1 MVEMIEGK
9 AAILVIDVQYDFINE
24 DGAIPCVGGR
34 EMVPRIN
41 RLTDAGRKAGIPV
54 IFTQEFHRKEKI
66 DFGRELDGAE
76 SYHCMEGTEGV
87 EIVKELKIEQGDYV
101 IKKPRYSAFLKT
113 DLELLL
119 NGLEVM
125 PGDTLIIVGD
135 ATNVCVH
142 YTSAE
147 AHQLD
152 YRIRV
157 VEECCAGTSLE
168 EHEAS
173 LTAIEYLQAGGRVKL
188 EAMLDAIAR
197 YKK

>member
-1 MVEMIEGK
+1 MVKTIEGK
-9 AAILVIDVQYDFINE
+9 AAILVIDVQYDFIKE
-24 DGAIPCVGGR
+24 DGAVFCIGGWD
-34 EMVPRIN
+34 MIPRIN
-41 RLTDAGRKAGIPV
+41 QLTEAGRKAGIPI
-54 IFTQEFHRKEKI
+54 IFTQEFHRKSKV

-76 SYHCMEGTEGV
+76 PYHCMEGTEGV
-87 EIVKELKIEQGDYV
+87 ELVKELVIESDDY
-101 IKKPRYSAFLKT
+101 IIRKPRYNAFLKT

-119 NGLEVM
+119 NGLGIL

-147 AHQLD
+147 AHQRD

-157 VEECCAGTSLE
+157 VEEGCAGTSIE
-168 EHEAS
+168 EHEAT

-188 EAMLDAIAR
+188 AEMLDAIGK
-197 YKK
+197 YK

>member
-34 EMVPRIN
+34 DMVPRIN
-41 RLTDAGRKAGIPV
+41 RLTDAGRKAGIPI
-54 IFTQEFHRKEKI
+54 IFTQEFHRKEKM

-87 EIVKELKIEQGDYV
+87 EIVKELKIERGDYV

-119 NGLEVM
+119 NGLGVM

>member
-9 AAILVIDVQYDFINE
+9 AAILVIDVQYDFIKE

-34 EMVPRIN
+34 DMVPRIN

-119 NGLEVM
+119 NGLGVM

>member
-1 MVEMIEGK
+1 MVKTIEGK
-9 AAILVIDVQYDFINE
+9 AAILVIDVQYDFIKE
-24 DGAIPCVGGR
+24 DGAVFCIGGWD
-34 EMVPRIN
+34 MIPRIN
-41 RLTDAGRKAGIPV
+41 QLTEAGRKAGIPV
-54 IFTQEFHRKEKI
+54 IFTQEFHRKSKV

-76 SYHCMEGTEGV
+76 PFHCMEGTEGV
-87 EIVKELKIEQGDYV
+87 ELVKELV
-101 IKKPRYSAFLKT
+101 IKDDDHIIRKPRYNAFLHT

-119 NGLEVM
+119 NGLGVL

-147 AHQLD
+147 AHQRD

-157 VEECCAGTSLE
+157 VEEGCAGTSIE
-168 EHEAS
+168 EHDAT

-188 EAMLDAIAR
+188 AEILDAIG
-197 YKK
+197 KHKQ

>member
-34 EMVPRIN
+34 DMVPRIN

-54 IFTQEFHRKEKI
+54 IFTQEFHRKEKT

-87 EIVKELKIEQGDYV
+87 EIVKELKIERGDYV

-119 NGLEVM
+119 NGLGVM

>member
-1 MVEMIEGK
+1 
-9 AAILVIDVQYDFINE
+9 
-24 DGAIPCVGGR
+24 
-34 EMVPRIN
+34 MVPRIN

>member
-9 AAILVIDVQYDFINE
+9 AAILVIDVQYDFIKE

-34 EMVPRIN
+34 DMVPRIN

-101 IKKPRYSAFLKT
+101 MKKPRYSAFLKT

-119 NGLEVM
+119 NGLGVM
-125 PGDTLIIVGD
+125 AGDTLIIVGD

-147 AHQLD
+147 AHQRD

-188 EAMLDAIAR
+188 EAMLDAIAK

>member
-9 AAILVIDVQYDFINE
+9 AAILVIDVQYDFIKE

-34 EMVPRIN
+34 DMVPRIN

-54 IFTQEFHRKEKI
+54 IFTQEFHRKEEM

-76 SYHCMEGTEGV
+76 SYHCMEGSEGV

-119 NGLEVM
+119 NGLGVM
-125 PGDTLIIVGD
+125 PGDTLIIVGV

-197 YKK
+197 YKN

>member
-9 AAILVIDVQYDFINE
+9 AAILVIDVQYDFIKE

-34 EMVPRIN
+34 DMVPRIN

-54 IFTQEFHRKEKI
+54 IFTQEFHRKEKM

-119 NGLEVM
+119 NGLGVM

>member
-34 EMVPRIN
+34 DMVPRIN

-54 IFTQEFHRKEKI
+54 IFTQEFHRKEKM

>member
-34 EMVPRIN
+34 DMVPRIN

-119 NGLEVM
+119 NGLGVM

>member
-9 AAILVIDVQYDFINE
+9 AAILVIDVQYDFIKE

-34 EMVPRIN
+34 DMVPRIN

-54 IFTQEFHRKEKI
+54 IFTQEFHRKEKM

-87 EIVKELKIEQGDYV
+87 EIVKELKIERGDYV

-119 NGLEVM
+119 NGLGVM

>member
-1 MVEMIEGK
+1 MVKTIEGK
-9 AAILVIDVQYDFINE
+9 AAILVIDVQYDFIKE
-24 DGAIPCVGGR
+24 DGAVFCIGGWD
-34 EMVPRIN
+34 MIPRIN
-41 RLTDAGRKAGIPV
+41 QLTEAGRKAGIPV
-54 IFTQEFHRKEKI
+54 IFTQEFHRKSKV

-76 SYHCMEGTEGV
+76 PFHCMEGTEGV
-87 EIVKELKIEQGDYV
+87 ELVKELVVESDDYV
-101 IKKPRYSAFLKT
+101 IRKPRYNAFLKT

-119 NGLEVM
+119 NGLGIL

-147 AHQLD
+147 AHQRD

-157 VEECCAGTSLE
+157 VEEGCAGTSIE
-168 EHEAS
+168 EHNAT

-188 EAMLDAIAR
+188 AEILDAIG
-197 YKK
+197 KHKQ

>member
-9 AAILVIDVQYDFINE
+9 AAILVIDVQYDFIKE

-34 EMVPRIN
+34 DMVPRIN

-87 EIVKELKIEQGDYV
+87 KIVKELKIEQGDYV

-119 NGLEVM
+119 NGLGVM
-125 PGDTLIIVGD
+125 AGDTLIIVGD

-147 AHQLD
+147 AHQRD

-188 EAMLDAIAR
+188 EAMLDAIAK

>member
-9 AAILVIDVQYDFINE
+9 AAILVIDVQYDFIKE

-34 EMVPRIN
+34 DMVPRIN
-41 RLTDAGRKAGIPV
+41 RLTDAGRKARIPV

-87 EIVKELKIEQGDYV
+87 KIVKELKIEQGDYV

-119 NGLEVM
+119 NGLGVM
-125 PGDTLIIVGD
+125 AGDTLIIVGD

-147 AHQLD
+147 AHQRD

-188 EAMLDAIAR
+188 EAMLDAIAK

>member
-1 MVEMIEGK
+1 MVKTIEGK
-9 AAILVIDVQYDFINE
+9 LAVLVIDVQNE
-24 DGAIPCVGGR
+24 FVDPKGSLYCEGGPDIIPQVN
-34 EMVPRIN
+34 RI
-41 RLTDAGRKAGIPV
+41 TEAARKAGAPV

>member
-9 AAILVIDVQYDFINE
+9 AAILVIDVQYDFIKE

-34 EMVPRIN
+34 DMVPRIN

-87 EIVKELKIEQGDYV
+87 KIVKELKIEQGDYV

-119 NGLEVM
+119 NGLGVM
-125 PGDTLIIVGD
+125 AGDTLIIVGD

-147 AHQLD
+147 AHQRD

-157 VEECCAGTSLE
+157 IEECCAGTSLE

-188 EAMLDAIAR
+188 EAMLDAIAK

>member
-34 EMVPRIN
+34 DMVPRIN

>member
-1 MVEMIEGK
+1 MVKTIEGK
-9 AAILVIDVQYDFINE
+9 AAILVIDVQNDFIQE
-24 DGAIPCVGGR
+24 DGAVSCVGGLGI
-34 EMVPRIN
+34 VPRIN
-41 RLTDAGRKAGIPV
+41 QLTDAGRKVGIPI
-54 IFTQEFHRKEKI
+54 IFTQEFHRKSKV

-76 SYHCMEGTEGV
+76 PYHCLEGTEGV
-87 EIVKELKIEQGDYV
+87 ELVKELVIGSDDYI
-101 IKKPRYSAFLKT
+101 IKKPRYNAFLKT
-113 DLELLL
+113 DLEFLL
-119 NGLEVM
+119 NGLGIL

-147 AHQLD
+147 AHQRD

-157 VEECCAGTSLE
+157 VEEGCAGTSTE

-188 EAMLDAIAR
+188 EEMLDAIAK
-197 YKK
+197 YKQ

>member
-1 MVEMIEGK
+1 MVKTIEGK
-9 AAILVIDVQYDFINE
+9 AAILVIDVQNDFIKE
-24 DGAIPCVGGR
+24 DGAVSCVGG
-34 EMVPRIN
+34 EGIVPRVN
-41 RLTDAGRKAGIPV
+41 QLTDAGRKAGIPI
-54 IFTQEFHRKEKI
+54 IFTQEFHRKTKV

-76 SYHCMEGTEGV
+76 SYHFLEGSEGV
-87 EIVKELKIEQGDYV
+87 ELVKELVIGSDDYI
-101 IKKPRYSAFLKT
+101 IKKPRYNAFLKT

-119 NGLEVM
+119 NGLGIL

-135 ATNVCVH
+135 ATNVCIH

-147 AHQLD
+147 AHQRD

-157 VEECCAGTSLE
+157 IEECCAGTSTE

-188 EAMLDAIAR
+188 EEMLEAITR

>member
-34 EMVPRIN
+34 DMVPRIN
-41 RLTDAGRKAGIPV
+41 RLTDAGRKAGIPI
-54 IFTQEFHRKEKI
+54 IFTQEFHRKEKM